1 MKTEDLKISVEDKV
15 ATFTFNRPDN
25 SDFKTILDR
34 EALTH
39 LRCGQTEDHKEGVAA
54 FMEKRQPNF
63 KGR

>member
-1 MKTEDLKISVEDKV
+1 MKENINLS
-15 ATFTFNRPDN
+15 AN